1 MIIWVYLLWRIM
13 AIQSKIVEYFAKL
26 KLAEIQWEIVA
37 SDNSKHPF
45 KNTDVIR
52 SLYQLDDTKADQ
64 VLQALNQL
72 NHDRTKINIFLK
84 TIAKSYCDM
93 RHSLIQALFQDYKNS
108 NTEELK
114 DHFYKVIARFSKEDM
129 KKAGIYE
136 EFKKISISNNIP
148 HTHS

>member
-1 MIIWVYLLWRIM
+1 MITWGYLQWRIM

-26 KLAEIQWEIVA
+26 KLAEIEWEIIA
-37 SDNSKHPF
+37 SDKSKHPF
-45 KNTDVIR
+45 KNTDVIK
-52 SLYQLDDTKADQ
+52 SLYQLEDSKADQ

-72 NHDRTKINIFLK
+72 NHDRTKINLFLK

-93 RHSLIQALFQDYKNS
+93 RHTLIQALLQDYKNS

-114 DHFYKVIARFSKEDM
+114 DHFYIVIARFSVSDM

-136 EFKKISISNNIP
+136 EFKKINISNNIP
-148 HTHS
+148 HTDS